1 MSTKADDTP
10 TQDETWKDG
19 DFEVISSDN
28 VKFCIPTHL
37 LQTASGEKRIELD
50 ASAAT
55 ITALL
60 RITSKG
66 FLSFDEPPS
75 TRKYR
80 EIVDLVNFVRK
91 YDCEAAGNFL
101 LFAARTAPDHTRDQA
116 VIRLLI
122 LVFMDD
128 KYLCAEL
135 FDKYS
140 QRFEWL
146 QGDASSVFRGSPY
159 GLFAVIPFRY
169 FWAMVAANV
178 TDPDDLPIEYMGK
191 RKAGLSS
198 PGSRFLHYMAIA
210 EKRDDLAAGAI

>member
-1 MSTKADDTP
+1 MIES
-10 TQDETWKDG
+10 
-19 DFEVISSDN
+19 
-28 VKFCIPTHL
+28 C
-37 LQTASGEKRIELD
+37 SGEKRIELD